1 MTLRNIEI
9 WNLNWF
15 KGTYKQGKIKN
26 QKQRNREIFLSKVDE
41 KSKVD
46 SQGYY
51 HEIQNGY
58 LFRQMQQEK
67 IQHENL

>member
-1 MTLRNIEI
+1 M
-9 WNLNWF
+9 
-15 KGTYKQGKIKN
+15 K
-26 QKQRNREIFLSKVDE
+26 
-41 KSKVD
+41 KSKMD

-51 HEIQNGY
+51 HEMQNGY

>member
-26 QKQRNREIFLSKVDE
+26 QKQRNREIFLSTVDE

>member
-1 MTLRNIEI
+1 MST
-9 WNLNWF
+9 
-15 KGTYKQGKIKN
+15 
-26 QKQRNREIFLSKVDE
+26 VDE
-41 KSKVD
+41 KSNMD

-51 HEIQNGY
+51 HEMQNGY